1 MSHFGKPTVIKF
13 DVTESFPLSP
23 RRCCQVGFRPLQEP
37 GAVPEHGERDHQA
50 RPRGE
55 RTQPLGGCEFRRD
68 RRLHKQGV
76 KSRVY
81 FGTRDFHPGAHRREF
96 KQ

>member
-1 MSHFGKPTVIKF
+1 MWTFLF
-13 DVTESFPLSP
+13 SFSP
-23 RRCCQVGFRPLQEP
+23 YRCCQIGICPLQEP
-37 GAVPEHGERDHQA
+37 GAVSEHGERDHQA

-55 RTQPLGGCEFRRD
+55 RTQPFGGGEFRRH

-81 FGTRDFHPGAHRREF
+81 IGTCYFHPGAHRREF